1 MGRTYTDGLVSVIMP
16 IYNAEKYLA
25 DTLNSIFAQDYKNVE
40 IVLVDDCSKDNSAR
54 IISEQLQEHPEIVYY
69 LQEKNM
75 GAGAARNKALELARG
90 QYVAFLD
97 SDDIWL
103 QGKITRQI
111 ELMKASKSPFS
122 YTAIEMMDEN
132 GKTIKGK
139 RKIKETCDYK
149 YLLHNTII
157 ATSSV
162 VIDRSVLGDFRMPL
176 RRGGQDYA
184 TWLMLLRG
192 GTVAC
197 GINEAFVRYRVASG
211 SLSSNK
217 FKSIKQVWEIQT
229 QDEKINKFSAAFH
242 VMCFGFNAF
251 KKYFM

>member
-97 SDDIWL
+97 SDDIW
-103 QGKITRQI
+103 
-111 ELMKASKSPFS
+111 
-122 YTAIEMMDEN
+122 
-132 GKTIKGK
+132 
-139 RKIKETCDYK
+139 
-149 YLLHNTII
+149 
-157 ATSSV
+157 
-162 VIDRSVLGDFRMPL
+162 
-176 RRGGQDYA
+176 
-184 TWLMLLRG
+184 
-192 GTVAC
+192 
-197 GINEAFVRYRVASG
+197 
-211 SLSSNK
+211 
-217 FKSIKQVWEIQT
+217 
-229 QDEKINKFSAAFH
+229 
-242 VMCFGFNAF
+242 
-251 KKYFM
+251 